1 MNEWDD
7 ETPEWV
13 KHYVHELKETSDR
26 ILHELKRI
34 YNLLA
39 EIDEDVD
46 TSRKPVSGILTIGGN
61 VSDITVL
68 DSGGPLAATLS
79 LTDAAGQPADLT
91 QLVAPPVW
99 ASDNPG
105 TADVS
110 VAADGMSATVTLG
123 TAGAAIIS
131 VVATDADGTV
141 LNFAGTVTVQAGE
154 AVAGSVDF
162 APPTPP
168 VV

>member
-1 MNEWDD
+1 MD
-7 ETPEWV
+7 EGHWHWHEDTPEWA
-13 KHYVHELKETSDR
+13 KD
-26 ILHELKRI
+26 
-34 YNLLA
+34 LA
-39 EIDEDVD
+39 EQVRDEFKEIKGLLREIDADVD
-46 TSRKPVSGILTIGGN
+46 KPKAGKPVNGILTIGGN

-79 LTDAAGQPADLT
+79 LTDAAGQPADLS
-91 QLVAPPVW
+91 QLVSPPVW

-162 APPTPP
+162 APPAA
-168 VV
+168 